1 MKSSY
6 FYENSPKS
14 PEIVQSQCKTFLSRL
29 YFSKVMQVIYILL
42 VILCVASILLNFLIE
57 SDLSGKTYIASIFL
71 VTLEVLICV
80 LITFEI
86 TLRIY
91 LKGFQNCWTFGNITD
106 LTITVLC
113 IAGLIM
119 SLQENIL
126 EALGSTACDMIMM
139 FRNVIFLVRL
149 FLVFKHQEETQV
161 SSLEINLNTDEEELV
176 TTSIN
181 MAGIKPKYQEMN
193 TFFEEEDD
201 EEKNFKKNISWKGR
215 KIHK

>member
-1 MKSSY
+1 
-6 FYENSPKS
+6 
-14 PEIVQSQCKTFLSRL
+14 
-29 YFSKVMQVIYILL
+29 
-42 VILCVASILLNFLIE
+42 
-57 SDLSGKTYIASIFL
+57 
-71 VTLEVLICV
+71 
-80 LITFEI
+80 
-86 TLRIY
+86 
-91 LKGFQNCWTFGNITD
+91 
-106 LTITVLC
+106 
-113 IAGLIM
+113 M

-126 EALGSTACDMIMM
+126 ESLGSTACDMIMM